1 MDIGTIRMDIAIEQ
15 MTQLHPGAHKNHGV
29 AYAMTREGFDLPVI
43 DVTNARFAVSD
54 DPAAVRELHDAF
66 IEGERRR
73 RRIPQFIM
81 RMLLR
86 RAAKNSRLVRALF
99 NSSSGFLDG
108 MSTYAMK
115 LGADNLVPP
124 YDTPMDRRLAA
135 SPHVPLIRLRMQQIA
150 QLIAEG
156 LVDDLAAGAAPLSL
170 INIGGGPALD
180 SINALILLRRV
191 QPDLLRRRIAI
202 EVLDSSQDGFF
213 FGANALAALQAGN
226 GPLQGLDIGMRH
238 HDYDWEET
246 SALQRLL
253 AELASAGAIIAAS
266 SEGALF
272 EYGSDRAIV
281 ANLEA
286 LRANEAGVRLVAGSV
301 TNADETRRR
310 IIAETRFRLVPRGIA
325 GFAPLAAQ
333 AGFRIAK
340 AKSVLLSEQVLLRP
354 L

>member
-1 MDIGTIRMDIAIEQ
+1 
-15 MTQLHPGAHKNHGV
+15 
-29 AYAMTREGFDLPVI
+29 LPVI
-43 DVTNARFAVSD
+43 DVTNTRFAVSD
-54 DPAAVRELHDAF
+54 DPVAVRELHDAF
-66 IEGERRR
+66 IESERRR
-73 RRIPQFIM
+73 RCVPKFIM

-86 RAAKNSRLVRALF
+86 RAARDSRLVRALF
-99 NSSSGFLDG
+99 NSGTGFLDG
-108 MSTYAMK
+108 MSTYVMK

-124 YDTPMDRRLAA
+124 YDTPMDRRFAA

-150 QLIAEG
+150 QLVAEG
-156 LVDDLAAGAAPLSL
+156 LVEDLVAAGAAPLSL

-180 SINALILLRRV
+180 SVNALILLRRTR
-191 QPDLLRRRIAI
+191 PDLLRRRVII
-202 EVLDSSQDGFF
+202 EVLDSSRDGPF
-213 FGANALAALQAGN
+213 FGANALAALKTSN

-238 HDYDWEET
+238 HDYDWDDT
-246 SALQRLL
+246 SALQRLVH
-253 AELASAGAIIAAS
+253 ELASAGAVIAAS

-286 LRANEAGVRLVAGSV
+286 LRANGAGVRLVAGSV

-310 IIAETRFRLVPRGIA
+310 MIEETRFRLVPRGIA

-333 AGFRIAK
+333 AGFRIAE